1 MLRLKKKNYEFSKY
15 ASHSLK
21 TNLLFSFIFLKKYR
35 KLRKINEEVI
45 KSFGD
50 CIFLKSFSKIEKE
63 TFS

>member
-1 MLRLKKKNYEFSKY
+1 MNFLNMHHIHLKLIFYSRLF
-15 ASHSLK
+15 
-21 TNLLFSFIFLKKYR
+21 FLKKYR